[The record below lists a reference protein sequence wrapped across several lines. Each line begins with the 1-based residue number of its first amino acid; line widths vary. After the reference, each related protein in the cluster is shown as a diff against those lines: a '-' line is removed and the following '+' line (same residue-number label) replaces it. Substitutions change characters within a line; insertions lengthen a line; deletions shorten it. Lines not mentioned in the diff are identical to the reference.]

1 MIDGCGSGVLNIF
14 LSGSCTMSDLV
25 GKCAEETENHDE
37 FVSRVAHLFNDLK
50 KNGVIT
56 GMEKGKIQKCAA
68 KADIP

>member
-1 MIDGCGSGVLNIF
+1 
-14 LSGSCTMSDLV
+14 MSDLV

>member
-1 MIDGCGSGVLNIF
+1 
-14 LSGSCTMSDLV
+14 MSDLV
-25 GKCAEETENHDE
+25 GKCAEEAENHDE
-37 FVSRVAHLFNDLK
+37 FVSCVAHLINDLK